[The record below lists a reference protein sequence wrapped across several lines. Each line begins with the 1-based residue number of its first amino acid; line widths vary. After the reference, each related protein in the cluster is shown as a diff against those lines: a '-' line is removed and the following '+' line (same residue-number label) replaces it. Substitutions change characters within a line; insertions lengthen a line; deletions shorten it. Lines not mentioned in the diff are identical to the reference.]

1 MKNYKRPTIKTQKS
15 IFSKKITICALS
27 LIILSILK
35 ITPDDVFTKSKNAVS
50 LILNHHT
57 DIKEEATKIKDFF
70 TKDSSL
76 AAMNP
81 VSEFVTPAKGAHI
94 TKGFGVQDANTSSF
108 HYGVDLKIEP
118 DENICSVAS
127 GEILEIATNEEYG
140 SYIVIKHSDEI
151 STLYAHLNE
160 ILPDV
165 GSRVEAGQAI
175 ARANTE
181 NNTIYF
187 EIKKGD
193 TYLNPEEF
201 IDFKNNGDAAND

>member
-1 MKNYKRPTIKTQKS
+1 MKKYTRPTIKTQKS
-15 IFSKKITICALS
+15 NFFKKITICALC

-35 ITPDDVFTKSKNAVS
+35 ITPDDVLTKPKNAVS

-57 DIKEEATKIKDFF
+57 DIKEKATKIKDFF

-76 AAMNP
+76 TAMNP
-81 VSEFVTPAKGAHI
+81 VSEFVTPAKGAYI
-94 TKGFGVQDANTSSF
+94 TKSFGVQDANTSSF
-108 HYGVDLKIEP
+108 HYGIDLKVEP

-127 GEILEIATNEEYG
+127 GEITEIATNEEYG
-140 SYIVIKHSDEI
+140 SYIIIKHSDEI
-151 STLYAHLNE
+151 FTLYAHLNE

-165 GSRVEAGQAI
+165 GSKVEAGQAI

-181 NNTIYF
+181 NNTVYF

-201 IDFKNNGDAAND
+201 IDFKNNGDASND